1 MNKLLPISLV
11 VTAILA
17 LVFGGLW
24 FFNKNKEQS
33 AKDIGNE
40 EKEETL
46 KELALEDK
54 PYLSFSPGTSCE
66 YTLSLSNI
74 KTDPAKV
81 EYEIVYK
88 DEAGV
93 TQGASGSITPT
104 GRSTTKNVLFGTES
118 SGNRKCDKGV
128 EGGNITIKYR
138 NDGGK
143 LTTKLTSEFAVVE
156 GGTKLTLGNKFGLT
170 LSKTSKDK
178 FVVVETFGLPK
189 APDGTVSA
197 GPVGVFTSGKS
208 TGLSKT
214 VELDGEGTLQVWN
227 GTKWIPLEDGK
238 TSTLGTFVK
247 TQ

>member
-1 MNKLLPISLV
+1 MSRLLLIFLLV
-11 VTAILA
+11 VIILA
-17 LVFGGLW
+17 LVFGGFW
-24 FFNKNKEQS
+24 FINKDKK
-33 AKDIGNE
+33 ADVVDGDE
-40 EKEETL
+40 EEEETL
-46 KELALEDK
+46 KKLALEDK

-66 YTLSLSNI
+66 YELSVSNI
-74 KTDPAKV
+74 KGDPAKV

-88 DEAGV
+88 DEAGI

-104 GRSTTKNVLFGTES
+104 GSSTTKKVLFGTES

-128 EGGNITIKYR
+128 EGGDITIKYR

-143 LTTKLTSEFAVVE
+143 LTAKLTSEFAVVE
-156 GGTKLTLGNKFGLT
+156 GGTKLALGNKFALT

-208 TGLSKT
+208 ALLSGT
-214 VELDGEGTLQVWN
+214 VELEGEGTLQVWN
-227 GTKWIPLEDGK
+227 GTKWTSLADGK
-238 TSTLGTFVK
+238 TSTLGTFIK